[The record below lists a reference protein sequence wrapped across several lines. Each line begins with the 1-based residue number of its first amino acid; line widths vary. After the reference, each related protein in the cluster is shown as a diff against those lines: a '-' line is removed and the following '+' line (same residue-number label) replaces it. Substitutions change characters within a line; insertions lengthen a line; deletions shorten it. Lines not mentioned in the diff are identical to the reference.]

1 MVYFS
6 VRIFEMRAPPKAWNC
21 SHFFIT
27 QSLVLPLRDNT
38 VTPEED
44 ENRFYHERRLDGN
57 G

>member
-1 MVYFS
+1 
-6 VRIFEMRAPPKAWNC
+6 MRAPPKAWNC

-27 QSLVLPLRDNT
+27 QSLVLLLRNNT

-44 ENRFYHERRLDGN
+44 ENRFYHERCLDGN